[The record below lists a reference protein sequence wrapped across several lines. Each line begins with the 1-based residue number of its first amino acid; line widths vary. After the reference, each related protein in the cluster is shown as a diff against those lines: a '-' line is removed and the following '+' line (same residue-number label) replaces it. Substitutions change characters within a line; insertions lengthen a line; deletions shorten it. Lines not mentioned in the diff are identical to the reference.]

1 MRKGIVLKLFA
12 LTTALCML
20 ILATIFIG
28 QTIFFKQYY
37 ANRKVEDIKVNLN
50 SFEKNYLNYAGSAD
64 GIQKLEQ
71 DFLRENNTWITTLD
85 QNGNL
90 KHADDFYV
98 EITLERLA
106 EKQFG
111 QKTITIPLYN
121 LMNIDEI
128 ESRILPS
135 LVGKKVYFSGLLRND
150 SFITSYLQSAEGSLS
165 WANKPLSKKLAEREL
180 KASEEKPKV
189 AQDLIGEEKPKVAQD
204 LIGEER
210 EKVAGNLSDLE
221 KKRVAQNS
229 DFNINGTITKVQPSD
244 GTVPVNPIYK
254 NNLFLDNIKEF
265 QADLLLKESNQIKYA
280 TQIMDYEKNDIK
292 YKLLIKPKKEKDG
305 SVTYIYAMASL
316 QPVDEAVQMVQDYYI
331 YIVAFVV
338 ILIFLASFYYSK
350 QIAKPLLK
358 INDTTKKIAH
368 LDFTEK
374 IPITSKDEIG
384 DLSQNINT
392 LSNKL
397 HSHIGQL
404 EQDIEKER
412 KLENTRKEFIAG
424 VSHELKTPLSIM
436 KSCISI
442 LKDGVAEHKKDYYF
456 QAMEKEVDKMDILIL
471 DMLEL
476 AKFESGTYNMKM
488 DSFYI
493 DGVIEEICEQLSS
506 EIEKKEL
513 SVHKHICPAEVVGNQ
528 NRIEQV
534 IVNFI
539 TNAIR
544 YTPEKED
551 IIISVIDE
559 KNRIEVCI
567 ENKGSHIEEEQL
579 DKIWDRFY
587 RVDASRKR
595 SQGGTGLG
603 LAISKNILELH
614 NAEYGVKNTEDGVL
628 FYFYLPKKA

>member
-1 MRKGIVLKLFA
+1 MRKGIVLKLFT

-37 ANRKVEDIKVNLN
+37 ANRKVEDIKLNLN
-50 SFEKNYLNYAGSAD
+50 SFEKNYLNYAGSVE

-90 KHADDFYV
+90 KHADDFYFEV
-98 EITLERLA
+98 TINRWQQ
-106 EKQFG
+106 KRFG
-111 QKTITIPLYN
+111 QQIFKIPLYN
-121 LMNIDEI
+121 LVNIEEI
-128 ESRILPS
+128 DNKPS
-135 LVGKKVYFSGLLRND
+135 NQFLGQEIYFSGVKKEDRFIPF
-150 SFITSYLQSAEGSLS
+150 SFSLS
-165 WANKPLSKKLAEREL
+165 KENLNGSNKPLEKAFKEKMKAVGEQVGKEKRPAVQEPAAQEL
-180 KASEEKPKV
+180 DAV
-189 AQDLIGEEKPKVAQD
+189 IG
-204 LIGEER
+204 GR
-210 EKVAGNLSDLE
+210 
-221 KKRVAQNS
+221 
-229 DFNINGTITKVQPSD
+229 ITKVQFPD
-244 GTVPVNPIYK
+244 VKGPVNPIYK
-254 NNLFLDNIKEF
+254 NTLFLDSIKEF
-265 QADLLLKESNQIKYA
+265 QTDVVLKESNQIEYSTK
-280 TQIMDYEKNDIK
+280 TMDYEKNDIK
-292 YKLLIKPKKEKDG
+292 YKLLIKPTKEKDG

-331 YIVAFVV
+331 YIIAFVV
-338 ILIFLASFYYSK
+338 VLIFLASFYYSK

-368 LDFTEK
+368 LDFTEQ

-384 DLSQNINT
+384 DLSKNINV

-412 KLENTRKEFIAG
+412 KLENTRKEFISG

-442 LKDGVAEHKKDYYF
+442 LKDGVAEHKKEYYF
-456 QAMEKEVDKMDILIL
+456 GAMEREVDKMDTLIL

-476 AKFESGTYNMKM
+476 AKFESGTYKMKK
-488 DSFYI
+488 DPFYI
-493 DGVIEEICEQLSS
+493 DTVMDDICEHLSV

-513 SVHKHICPAEVVGNQ
+513 HVHKNIGPFEVVANQ
-528 NRIEQV
+528 GRIEQV

-544 YTPEKED
+544 YTPNKED
-551 IIISVIDE
+551 IIISTIDE
-559 KNRIEVCI
+559 KDRIKVCI
-567 ENKGSHIEEEQL
+567 ENKGTHIEEEQL

-587 RVDASRKR
+587 RVDAARKR

-614 NAEYGVKNTEDGVL
+614 DAEYGVKNIEDGVL
-628 FYFYLPKKA
+628 FYFYLPRKA

>member
-1 MRKGIVLKLFA
+1 
-12 LTTALCML
+12 ML

-50 SFEKNYLNYAGSAD
+50 SFEKNYLNYAGNAEE
-64 GIQKLEQ
+64 IQKLEQ

-85 QNGNL
+85 KNGNL
-90 KHADDFYV
+90 KHADDFYFEV
-98 EITLERLA
+98 TIDRRQQ
-106 EKQFG
+106 KSFG
-111 QKTITIPLYN
+111 QQIFKIPLGN
-121 LMNIDEI
+121 LVNIEEI
-128 ESRILPS
+128 ENKSSDQFLGQGI
-135 LVGKKVYFSGLLRND
+135 YFSGVKKGD
-150 SFITSYLQSAEGSLS
+150 SFIPFSFSLS
-165 WANKPLSKKLAEREL
+165 KQNLSGSNKPLEKAFKEKMSKLD
-180 KASEEKPKV
+180 EEKKK
-189 AQDLIGEEKPKVAQD
+189 AAEEQVSK
-204 LIGEER
+204 
-210 EKVAGNLSDLE
+210 E
-221 KKRVAQNS
+221 KKPAVQEQAAQEP
-229 DFNINGTITKVQPSD
+229 DAYIGGFVTKVQFPD
-244 GTVPVNPIYK
+244 VKGLVNPIYK
-254 NNLFLDNIKEF
+254 NTLFLDSIKEF
-265 QADLLLKESNQIKYA
+265 QTDVLLKESNQIEYSTK
-280 TQIMDYEKNDIK
+280 TMDYEKNDIK
-292 YKLLIKPKKEKDG
+292 YKLLMKPIKEKDG

-331 YIVAFVV
+331 YIIAFVV
-338 ILIFLASFYYSK
+338 VLIFLASFYYSK

-358 INDTTKKIAH
+358 INDTTKKIAQ

-384 DLSQNINT
+384 DLSKNINV

-404 EQDIEKER
+404 EEDIEKER
-412 KLENTRKEFIAG
+412 KLEKTRKEFISG

-442 LKDGVAEHKKDYYF
+442 LKDGVAEHKKEYYF
-456 QAMEKEVDKMDILIL
+456 QAMEREVDKMDTLIL

-476 AKFESGTYNMKM
+476 AKFESGTYKMKK

-493 DGVIEEICEQLSS
+493 DTVIEDICEHLSV

-513 SVHKHICPAEVVGNQ
+513 RVHKNICSFEVIANQ
-528 NRIEQV
+528 GRIEQV

-544 YTPEKED
+544 YTPNKED
-551 IIISVIDE
+551 IIISTIDE
-559 KNRIEVCI
+559 KDRIKVCI
-567 ENKGSHIEEEQL
+567 ENKGTHIEEEQL

-587 RVDASRKR
+587 RVDTARQR

-614 NAEYGVKNTEDGVL
+614 DTEYGAGNTEDGVL

>member
-1 MRKGIVLKLFA
+1 MKKGIVLKLFT

-50 SFEKNYLNYAGSAD
+50 SFEKNYLNYAGNAEE
-64 GIQKLEQ
+64 IQKLEQ

-85 QNGNL
+85 KNGNL
-90 KHADDFYV
+90 KHADDFYFEV
-98 EITLERLA
+98 TIDRRQQ
-106 EKQFG
+106 KSFG
-111 QKTITIPLYN
+111 QQIFKIPLGN
-121 LMNIDEI
+121 LVNIEEI
-128 ESRILPS
+128 DNKLSEQFLGQEI
-135 LVGKKVYFSGLLRND
+135 YFSGVRKED
-150 SFITSYLQSAEGSLS
+150 SFIPFSFSLS
-165 WANKPLSKKLAEREL
+165 KQNLSGSNKPLEKAFNEKMSKLNE
-180 KASEEKPKV
+180 
-189 AQDLIGEEKPKVAQD
+189 
-204 LIGEER
+204 
-210 EKVAGNLSDLE
+210 E
-221 KKRVAQNS
+221 KKRAVEEQLVKEKKPAVQEQAAQELGVY
-229 DFNINGTITKVQPSD
+229 IGGRVTKVQLPD
-244 GTVPVNPIYK
+244 VKGPVNPIYK
-254 NNLFLDNIKEF
+254 NGIFLDSIKEF
-265 QADLLLKESNQIKYA
+265 QTNLLLKESKPIQYT
-280 TQIMDYEKNDIK
+280 TQTMDYEKNDIK
-292 YKLLIKPKKEKDG
+292 YKLLIKPIEKDG

-331 YIVAFVV
+331 YIIAFVV
-338 ILIFLASFYYSK
+338 VLIFLASFYYSK

-358 INDTTKKIAH
+358 INDTTKKIAQ

-384 DLSQNINT
+384 DLSKNINV

-404 EQDIEKER
+404 EEDIEKER
-412 KLENTRKEFIAG
+412 KLENTRKEFISG

-442 LKDGVAEHKKDYYF
+442 LKDGVAEHKKEYYF
-456 QAMEKEVDKMDILIL
+456 QAMEREVDKMDTLIL

-476 AKFESGTYNMKM
+476 AKFESGTYKMKKS
-488 DSFYI
+488 SFYI
-493 DGVIEEICEQLSS
+493 DTVIEDICEHLSV

-513 SVHKHICPAEVVGNQ
+513 HVHKNICSFEVIANQ
-528 NRIEQV
+528 GRIEQV

-544 YTPEKED
+544 YTPNKED
-551 IIISVIDE
+551 IIISTIDE
-559 KNRIEVCI
+559 KDRIKVCI
-567 ENKGSHIEEEQL
+567 ENKGTHIEEEQL

-587 RVDASRKR
+587 RVDTARQR

-614 NAEYGVKNTEDGVL
+614 DAEYGVKNTEDGVL

>member
-1 MRKGIVLKLFA
+1 MKKGIVLKLFT

-50 SFEKNYLNYAGSAD
+50 SFEKNYLNYAGNAEE
-64 GIQKLEQ
+64 IQKLEQ

-85 QNGNL
+85 KNGNL
-90 KHADDFYV
+90 KHADDFYFEV
-98 EITLERLA
+98 TIDHRQQ
-106 EKQFG
+106 KSFG
-111 QKTITIPLYN
+111 QQIFKIPLGN
-121 LMNIDEI
+121 LVNIEEI
-128 ESRILPS
+128 DNKLSEQFLGQEI
-135 LVGKKVYFSGLLRND
+135 YFSGVRKED
-150 SFITSYLQSAEGSLS
+150 SFIPFSFSLS
-165 WANKPLSKKLAEREL
+165 KQNLSGSNKPLEKAFNEKMSKLNE
-180 KASEEKPKV
+180 
-189 AQDLIGEEKPKVAQD
+189 
-204 LIGEER
+204 
-210 EKVAGNLSDLE
+210 E
-221 KKRVAQNS
+221 KKRAVEEQLVKEKKPAVQEQAAQELNVY
-229 DFNINGTITKVQPSD
+229 IGGRVTKVQLPD
-244 GTVPVNPIYK
+244 VKGPVNPIYK
-254 NNLFLDNIKEF
+254 NGIFLDSIKEF
-265 QADLLLKESNQIKYA
+265 QTNLLLKESKPIQYT
-280 TQIMDYEKNDIK
+280 TQTMDYEKNDIK
-292 YKLLIKPKKEKDG
+292 YKLLIKPIEKDG

-331 YIVAFVV
+331 YIIAFVV
-338 ILIFLASFYYSK
+338 VLIFLASFYYSK

-358 INDTTKKIAH
+358 INDTTKKIAQ

-384 DLSQNINT
+384 DLSKNINV

-404 EQDIEKER
+404 EEDIEKER
-412 KLENTRKEFIAG
+412 KLENTRKEFISG

-442 LKDGVAEHKKDYYF
+442 LKDGVAEHKKEYYF
-456 QAMEKEVDKMDILIL
+456 QAMEREVDKMDTLIL

-476 AKFESGTYNMKM
+476 AKFESGTYKMKKS
-488 DSFYI
+488 SFYI
-493 DGVIEEICEQLSS
+493 DTVIEDICEHLSV

-513 SVHKHICPAEVVGNQ
+513 HVHKNIHSFEVIANQ
-528 NRIEQV
+528 GRIEQV

-544 YTPEKED
+544 YTPNKED
-551 IIISVIDE
+551 IIISTIDE
-559 KNRIEVCI
+559 KDRIKVCI
-567 ENKGSHIEEEQL
+567 ENKGTHIEEEQL

-587 RVDASRKR
+587 RVDTARQR

-603 LAISKNILELH
+603 LAISKKILELH
-614 NAEYGVKNTEDGVL
+614 DAEYGVKNTEDGVL

>member
-1 MRKGIVLKLFA
+1 MRKGIVLKLFT

-50 SFEKNYLNYAGSAD
+50 SFEKNYLNYAGNVE

-85 QNGNL
+85 KNGNL
-90 KHADDFYV
+90 KHADDFYFEV
-98 EITLERLA
+98 TIDRRQQ
-106 EKQFG
+106 KSFG
-111 QKTITIPLYN
+111 QQIFKIPLGN
-121 LMNIDEI
+121 LVNIEEI
-128 ESRILPS
+128 DNKLSEQFLGQEI
-135 LVGKKVYFSGLLRND
+135 YFSGVRKED
-150 SFITSYLQSAEGSLS
+150 SFIPFSFSLS
-165 WANKPLSKKLAEREL
+165 KQNLSGSNKPLEKAFQEKIKLDE
-180 KASEEKPKV
+180 
-189 AQDLIGEEKPKVAQD
+189 
-204 LIGEER
+204 
-210 EKVAGNLSDLE
+210 E
-221 KKRVAQNS
+221 KKRAAGEQLVKEKKPAVQEEAAQELGVY
-229 DFNINGTITKVQPSD
+229 IGGRVTKVQLPD
-244 GTVPVNPIYK
+244 INGPVNPIYK
-254 NNLFLDNIKEF
+254 NSIFLDNIKGF
-265 QADLLLKESNQIKYA
+265 QTDLLLKESNKIRYT
-280 TQIMDYEKNDIK
+280 TQTMDYEKNDIK
-292 YKLLIKPKKEKDG
+292 YKLLMKPIKEKDG

-331 YIVAFVV
+331 YIIAFVV
-338 ILIFLASFYYSK
+338 VLIFLASFYYSK

-358 INDTTKKIAH
+358 INDTTKKIAQ

-384 DLSQNINT
+384 DLSKNINV

-404 EQDIEKER
+404 EEDIEKER
-412 KLENTRKEFIAG
+412 KLENTRKEFISG

-442 LKDGVAEHKKDYYF
+442 LKDGVAEHKKEYYF
-456 QAMEKEVDKMDILIL
+456 QAMEREVDKMDTLIL

-476 AKFESGTYNMKM
+476 AKFESGTYKMKKS
-488 DSFYI
+488 SFYI
-493 DGVIEEICEQLSS
+493 DTVIEDICEHLSV

-513 SVHKHICPAEVVGNQ
+513 HVHKNIHSFEVIANQ
-528 NRIEQV
+528 GRIEQV

-544 YTPEKED
+544 YTPNKED
-551 IIISVIDE
+551 IIISAIDE
-559 KNRIEVCI
+559 KDCIKVCI
-567 ENKGSHIEEEQL
+567 ENKGTHIEEEQL

-587 RVDASRKR
+587 RVDTARQR

-614 NAEYGVKNTEDGVL
+614 DAEYGVKNTEDGVL

>member
-1 MRKGIVLKLFA
+1 MRKGIVLKLFT

-50 SFEKNYLNYAGSAD
+50 SFEKNYLNYAGNAE

-71 DFLRENNTWITTLD
+71 DFFRENNTWITTLD

-90 KHADDFYV
+90 KHVDDFYFEV
-98 EITLERLA
+98 TIDRR
-106 EKQFG
+106 KQKEFG
-111 QKTITIPLYN
+111 QQIFKIPLYN
-121 LMNIDEI
+121 LVNIEEI
-128 ESRILPS
+128 DNKSSDQFLGQIMS
-135 LVGKKVYFSGLLRND
+135 VSGMKQED
-150 SFITSYLQSAEGSLS
+150 SFIPFSFTLSKQNLNGS
-165 WANKPLSKKLAEREL
+165 NKPLEKAFQEKIKLD
-180 KASEEKPKV
+180 EEKRR
-189 AQDLIGEEKPKVAQD
+189 AAGEQLVK
-204 LIGEER
+204 
-210 EKVAGNLSDLE
+210 E
-221 KKRVAQNS
+221 KKPAVQEEAAQELGFYIEGRV
-229 DFNINGTITKVQPSD
+229 TKVQLPD
-244 GTVPVNPIYK
+244 VKGPVNPIYK
-254 NNLFLDNIKEF
+254 NSIFLDNIKEF
-265 QADLLLKESNQIKYA
+265 QTDLLLKESKHIQYA
-280 TQIMDYEKNDIK
+280 TQTMDYEKNDIK
-292 YKLLIKPKKEKDG
+292 YKLLIKPIKEKDG

-331 YIVAFVV
+331 YIIAFVV
-338 ILIFLASFYYSK
+338 VLIFLASFYYSK

-358 INDTTKKIAH
+358 INDTTKKITH

-384 DLSQNINT
+384 DLSKNINT

-412 KLENTRKEFIAG
+412 KLEKTRKEFISG

-442 LKDGVAEHKKDYYF
+442 LKDGVAEHKKEYYF
-456 QAMEKEVDKMDILIL
+456 QAMEREVDKMDTLIL

-476 AKFESGTYNMKM
+476 AKFESGTYKMKM

-493 DGVIEEICEQLSS
+493 DTVIEDICEHLSV

-513 SVHKHICPAEVVGNQ
+513 RVHKNIGPFEVVANQ
-528 NRIEQV
+528 GRIEQV

-544 YTPEKED
+544 YTPNKED
-551 IIISVIDE
+551 IIISTIDE
-559 KNRIEVCI
+559 KNRIKVCI
-567 ENKGSHIEEEQL
+567 ENKGTHIEEEQL

-587 RVDASRKR
+587 RVDAARHR

-614 NAEYGVKNTEDGVL
+614 EAEYGVKNTEDGVL

>member
-1 MRKGIVLKLFA
+1 MKKGIVLKLFT

-50 SFEKNYLNYAGSAD
+50 SFEKNYLNRAGNAEE
-64 GIQKLEQ
+64 IQKLEQ

-85 QNGNL
+85 KNGNL
-90 KHADDFYV
+90 KHADDFYFEV
-98 EITLERLA
+98 TIDRRQQ
-106 EKQFG
+106 KSFG
-111 QKTITIPLYN
+111 QQIFKIPLGN
-121 LMNIDEI
+121 LVNIEEI
-128 ESRILPS
+128 DNKLSEQFLGQEI
-135 LVGKKVYFSGLLRND
+135 YFSGVRKED
-150 SFITSYLQSAEGSLS
+150 SFIPFSFSLS
-165 WANKPLSKKLAEREL
+165 KQNLSGSNKPLEKAFNEKMSKLNE
-180 KASEEKPKV
+180 
-189 AQDLIGEEKPKVAQD
+189 
-204 LIGEER
+204 
-210 EKVAGNLSDLE
+210 E
-221 KKRVAQNS
+221 KKRAVEEQLVKEKKPAAQELGVY
-229 DFNINGTITKVQPSD
+229 IGGRVTKVQLPD
-244 GTVPVNPIYK
+244 VKGPVNPIYK
-254 NNLFLDNIKEF
+254 NGIFLDSIKEF
-265 QADLLLKESNQIKYA
+265 QTNLLLKESKPIQYT
-280 TQIMDYEKNDIK
+280 TQTMDYEKNDIK
-292 YKLLIKPKKEKDG
+292 YKLLIKPIEKDG

-331 YIVAFVV
+331 YIIAFVV
-338 ILIFLASFYYSK
+338 VLIFLASFYYSK

-358 INDTTKKIAH
+358 INDTTKKIAQ

-384 DLSQNINT
+384 DLSKNINV

-404 EQDIEKER
+404 EEDIEKER
-412 KLENTRKEFIAG
+412 KLENTRKEFISG

-442 LKDGVAEHKKDYYF
+442 LKDGVAEHKKEYYF
-456 QAMEKEVDKMDILIL
+456 QAMEREVDKMDTLIL

-476 AKFESGTYNMKM
+476 AKFESGTYKMKKS
-488 DSFYI
+488 SFYI
-493 DGVIEEICEQLSS
+493 DTVIEDICEHLSV

-513 SVHKHICPAEVVGNQ
+513 HVHKNIHSFELIANQ
-528 NRIEQV
+528 GRIEQV

-544 YTPEKED
+544 YTPNKED
-551 IIISVIDE
+551 IIISTIDE
-559 KNRIEVCI
+559 KDRIKVCI
-567 ENKGSHIEEEQL
+567 ENKGTHIEEEQL

-587 RVDASRKR
+587 RVDTARQR

-614 NAEYGVKNTEDGVL
+614 DAEYGVKNTEDGVL

>member
-1 MRKGIVLKLFA
+1 MRKGIVLKLFT

-50 SFEKNYLNYAGSAD
+50 SFEKNYLNYAGNAE

-71 DFLRENNTWITTLD
+71 DFFRENNTWITTLD

-90 KHADDFYV
+90 KHVDDFYFEV
-98 EITLERLA
+98 TIDRR
-106 EKQFG
+106 KQKEFG
-111 QKTITIPLYN
+111 QQIFKIPLYN
-121 LMNIDEI
+121 LVNIEEI
-128 ESRILPS
+128 DNKSSDQFLGQTMS
-135 LVGKKVYFSGLLRND
+135 VSGMKQED
-150 SFITSYLQSAEGSLS
+150 SFIPFSFMLSKQNLNGS
-165 WANKPLSKKLAEREL
+165 NKPLE
-180 KASEEKPKV
+180 KAFQEKIKFDEEKRR
-189 AQDLIGEEKPKVAQD
+189 AAGEQLVK
-204 LIGEER
+204 
-210 EKVAGNLSDLE
+210 E
-221 KKRVAQNS
+221 KKPAVQEEAAQELGFYIVGRV
-229 DFNINGTITKVQPSD
+229 TKVQFPD
-244 GTVPVNPIYK
+244 VKGPVNPIYK
-254 NNLFLDNIKEF
+254 NSIFLDNIKEF
-265 QADLLLKESNQIKYA
+265 QTDLLLKESKHIQYA
-280 TQIMDYEKNDIK
+280 TQTMDYEKNDIK
-292 YKLLIKPKKEKDG
+292 YKLLIKPIKEKDG
-305 SVTYIYAMASL
+305 SVAYIYAMASL

-331 YIVAFVV
+331 YIIAFVV
-338 ILIFLASFYYSK
+338 VLVFLASFYYSK

-384 DLSQNINT
+384 DLSKNINT

-412 KLENTRKEFIAG
+412 KLEKTRKEFISG

-442 LKDGVAEHKKDYYF
+442 LKDGVAEHKKEYYF
-456 QAMEKEVDKMDILIL
+456 QAMEREVDKMDTLIL

-476 AKFESGTYNMKM
+476 AKFESGTYKMKM

-493 DGVIEEICEQLSS
+493 DTVIEDICEHLSV

-513 SVHKHICPAEVVGNQ
+513 RVHKNIGPFEVVANQ
-528 NRIEQV
+528 GRIEQV

-544 YTPEKED
+544 YTPNKED
-551 IIISVIDE
+551 IIISTIDE
-559 KNRIEVCI
+559 KNRIKVCI
-567 ENKGSHIEEEQL
+567 ENKGTHIEEEQL

-587 RVDASRKR
+587 RVDAARHR

-614 NAEYGVKNTEDGVL
+614 DAEYGVKNTEDGVL
-628 FYFYLPKKA
+628 FYFYLLKKA

>member
-1 MRKGIVLKLFA
+1 MRKGIVLKLFI

-37 ANRKVEDIKVNLN
+37 ANRKVEDIKLNLN
-50 SFEKNYLNYAGSAD
+50 SFETNYLNYAGSAE

-98 EITLERLA
+98 EVILDRRA
-106 EKQFG
+106 EKEFG
-111 QKTITIPLYN
+111 KKVIKMPLYY
-121 LMNIDEI
+121 LMSIDEI
-128 ESRILPS
+128 EGGTLPKLEGRS
-135 LVGKKVYFSGLLRND
+135 VYFYGLKRDD
-150 SFITSYLQSAEGSLS
+150 SFITCYVHIEDVNLS
-165 WANKPLSKKLAEREL
+165 WLNKSLGKKIAAKEIQI
-180 KASEEKPKV
+180 SDEKPKV
-189 AQDLIGEEKPKVAQD
+189 AQDASIV
-204 LIGEER
+204 ER
-210 EKVAGNLSDLE
+210 KKVAGIMSAE
-221 KKRVAQNS
+221 EQKRAAQNS
-229 DFNINGTITKVQPSD
+229 DFNLSGKITKVQFPD
-244 GTVPVNPIYK
+244 VKGPVNPIYK

-265 QADLLLKESNQIKYA
+265 QADLLVKEGKQIQDA
-280 TQIMDYEKNDIK
+280 TRIIDYEKNDIK
-292 YKLLIKPKKEKDG
+292 YKLLVKPIKEKDG

-331 YIVAFVV
+331 YIIAFVV
-338 ILIFLASFYYSK
+338 VLIFLASFYYSK

-368 LDFTEK
+368 LDFTEQ

-384 DLSQNINT
+384 DLSKNINV

-412 KLENTRKEFIAG
+412 KLENTRKEFISG

-442 LKDGVAEHKKDYYF
+442 LKDGVAEHKKEYYF
-456 QAMEKEVDKMDILIL
+456 GAMEREVDKMDTLIL

-476 AKFESGTYNMKM
+476 AKFESGTYKMKK
-488 DSFYI
+488 DPFYI
-493 DGVIEEICEQLSS
+493 DTVMDDICEHLSV

-513 SVHKHICPAEVVGNQ
+513 RVHKNIGPFEVVANQ
-528 NRIEQV
+528 GRIEQV

-544 YTPEKED
+544 YTPNKED
-551 IIISVIDE
+551 IIISTIDE
-559 KNRIEVCI
+559 KDRIKVCI
-567 ENKGSHIEEEQL
+567 ENKGTHIEEEQL

-587 RVDASRKR
+587 RVDTARQR

-614 NAEYGVKNTEDGVL
+614 DAEYGVENTENGVL

>member
-1 MRKGIVLKLFA
+1 MRKGIVLKLFI

-37 ANRKVEDIKVNLN
+37 ANRKVEDIKLNLN
-50 SFEKNYLNYAGSAD
+50 SFEKNYLNYAGSVE

-90 KHADDFYV
+90 KHADDFYFEV
-98 EITLERLA
+98 TINRWQQ
-106 EKQFG
+106 KRFG
-111 QKTITIPLYN
+111 QQIFKIPLYN
-121 LMNIDEI
+121 LVNIEEI
-128 ESRILPS
+128 DNKPS
-135 LVGKKVYFSGLLRND
+135 NQFLGQEIYFSGVKKEDRFIPF
-150 SFITSYLQSAEGSLS
+150 SFSLS
-165 WANKPLSKKLAEREL
+165 KENLNGLNKPLEKAFKEKMKAVGEQVGKEKRPAVQEPAAQEL
-180 KASEEKPKV
+180 DAI
-189 AQDLIGEEKPKVAQD
+189 IG
-204 LIGEER
+204 GR
-210 EKVAGNLSDLE
+210 
-221 KKRVAQNS
+221 
-229 DFNINGTITKVQPSD
+229 ITKVQFPD
-244 GTVPVNPIYK
+244 VKGPINPIYK
-254 NNLFLDNIKEF
+254 NTLFLDSIKEF
-265 QADLLLKESNQIKYA
+265 QTDVVLKESNQIEYSTK
-280 TQIMDYEKNDIK
+280 TMDYEKNDIK
-292 YKLLIKPKKEKDG
+292 YKLLMKPIKEKDG

-331 YIVAFVV
+331 YIIAFVV
-338 ILIFLASFYYSK
+338 VLIFLASFYYSK

-368 LDFTEK
+368 LDFTEQ

-384 DLSQNINT
+384 DLSKNINV

-412 KLENTRKEFIAG
+412 KLENTRKEFISG

-442 LKDGVAEHKKDYYF
+442 LKDGVAEHKKEYYF
-456 QAMEKEVDKMDILIL
+456 GAMEREVDKMDTLIL

-476 AKFESGTYNMKM
+476 AKFESGTYKMKK
-488 DSFYI
+488 DPFYI
-493 DGVIEEICEQLSS
+493 DTVMDDICEHLSV

-513 SVHKHICPAEVVGNQ
+513 RVHKNIGPFEVVANQ
-528 NRIEQV
+528 GRIEQV

-544 YTPEKED
+544 YTQNKED
-551 IIISVIDE
+551 IIISTIDE
-559 KNRIEVCI
+559 KDRIKVCI
-567 ENKGSHIEEEQL
+567 ENKGTHIEEEQL

-587 RVDASRKR
+587 RVDAARQR

-614 NAEYGVKNTEDGVL
+614 DAEYGAENTEDGVL
-628 FYFYLPKKA
+628 FYFY

>member
-1 MRKGIVLKLFA
+1 MRKGIVLKLFT

-50 SFEKNYLNYAGSAD
+50 SFEKNYLNYTGNVE

-85 QNGNL
+85 KNGNL
-90 KHADDFYV
+90 KHADDFYFEV
-98 EITLERLA
+98 TIDRRQQ
-106 EKQFG
+106 KSFG
-111 QKTITIPLYN
+111 QQIFKIPLGN
-121 LMNIDEI
+121 LVNIEEI
-128 ESRILPS
+128 DNKLSEQFLGQEI
-135 LVGKKVYFSGLLRND
+135 YFSGVRKED
-150 SFITSYLQSAEGSLS
+150 SFIPFSFSLS
-165 WANKPLSKKLAEREL
+165 KQNLSGSNKPLEKAFQEKIKLDE
-180 KASEEKPKV
+180 
-189 AQDLIGEEKPKVAQD
+189 
-204 LIGEER
+204 
-210 EKVAGNLSDLE
+210 E
-221 KKRVAQNS
+221 KKRAAGEQLAKEKKPAVQEEAAQELGVY
-229 DFNINGTITKVQPSD
+229 IGGRVTKVQLPD
-244 GTVPVNPIYK
+244 INGPVNPIYK
-254 NNLFLDNIKEF
+254 NSIFLDNIKGF
-265 QADLLLKESNQIKYA
+265 QTDLLLKESNKIRYT
-280 TQIMDYEKNDIK
+280 TQTMDYEKNDIK
-292 YKLLIKPKKEKDG
+292 YKLLIKPIKEKDG
-305 SVTYIYAMASL
+305 SVAYIYAMASL

-331 YIVAFVV
+331 YIIAFVV
-338 ILIFLASFYYSK
+338 VLIFLASFYYSK

-368 LDFTEK
+368 LDFTEQ

-384 DLSQNINT
+384 DLSKNINV

-412 KLENTRKEFIAG
+412 KLENTRKEFISG

-442 LKDGVAEHKKDYYF
+442 LKDGVAEHKKEYYF
-456 QAMEKEVDKMDILIL
+456 QAMEREVDKMDTLIL

-476 AKFESGTYNMKM
+476 AKFESGTYKMKKS
-488 DSFYI
+488 SFYI
-493 DGVIEEICEQLSS
+493 DTVIEDICEHLSV

-513 SVHKHICPAEVVGNQ
+513 HVHKNIHSFEVIANQ
-528 NRIEQV
+528 GRIEQV

-544 YTPEKED
+544 YTPNKEE
-551 IIISVIDE
+551 IIISTIDE
-559 KNRIEVCI
+559 KNCIKVCI
-567 ENKGSHIEEEQL
+567 ENKGTHIEEEQL

-587 RVDASRKR
+587 RVDAARQR

-614 NAEYGVKNTEDGVL
+614 DAEYGVKNTEDGVL
-628 FYFYLPKKA
+628 FYFYLLKKA

>member
-1 MRKGIVLKLFA
+1 MRKGIVLKLFT

-37 ANRKVEDIKVNLN
+37 ANRKVADIKVNLD
-50 SFEKNYLNYAGSAD
+50 SFEKNYLNYAGNAE

-85 QNGNL
+85 KNGNL
-90 KHADDFYV
+90 KHVDDFYFEV
-98 EITLERLA
+98 TIDR
-106 EKQFG
+106 KQQKSFG
-111 QKTITIPLYN
+111 QQIIMIPLYN
-121 LMNIDEI
+121 LINIEEI
-128 ESRILPS
+128 DNKASNQFLGQEI
-135 LVGKKVYFSGLLRND
+135 YFSGVKKED
-150 SFITSYLQSAEGSLS
+150 SFIPFSFTLAKGNLSGS
-165 WANKPLSKKLAEREL
+165 NKPLEKTFKEKMSKAD
-180 KASEEKPKV
+180 EEKKKAAPEPLVK
-189 AQDLIGEEKPKVAQD
+189 
-204 LIGEER
+204 
-210 EKVAGNLSDLE
+210 E
-221 KKRVAQNS
+221 KKPAVQEQAAQESDVYIGGRV
-229 DFNINGTITKVQPSD
+229 TKVQFPD
-244 GTVPVNPIYK
+244 VKGPVNPIYK

-265 QADLLLKESNQIKYA
+265 QADLLLKESDQIQYA

-292 YKLLIKPKKEKDG
+292 YKLLIKPIKEKDG
-305 SVTYIYAMASL
+305 SVAYIYAMASL

-331 YIVAFVV
+331 YIIAFVV
-338 ILIFLASFYYSK
+338 VLIFLASFYYSK

-412 KLENTRKEFIAG
+412 KLENTRKEFISG

-559 KNRIEVCI
+559 KNRIEVYI
-567 ENKGSHIEEEQL
+567 ENKGTHIEEEQL

-587 RVDASRKR
+587 RVDAARQR

>member
-1 MRKGIVLKLFA
+1 MRKGIVLKLFT

-50 SFEKNYLNYAGSAD
+50 SFEKNYLLDAGSTE

-90 KHADDFYV
+90 KHADDFYFEV
-98 EITLERLA
+98 TIDRRQQ
-106 EKQFG
+106 KSFG
-111 QKTITIPLYN
+111 QQIFKIPLGN
-121 LMNIDEI
+121 LVNIEEI
-128 ESRILPS
+128 DNKLSEKFLGQEI
-135 LVGKKVYFSGLLRND
+135 YFSGVRKEE
-150 SFITSYLQSAEGSLS
+150 SFIPFSFSLAKQNLSGS
-165 WANKPLSKKLAEREL
+165 NKPLEKAFNEKMIKLD
-180 KASEEKPKV
+180 
-189 AQDLIGEEKPKVAQD
+189 Q
-204 LIGEER
+204 
-210 EKVAGNLSDLE
+210 E
-221 KKRVAQNS
+221 KKKAAEEQVVKEKKPAVQEQAAQELDAVIVGRV
-229 DFNINGTITKVQPSD
+229 TKVQFPD
-244 GTVPVNPIYK
+244 VKGPVNPIYK
-254 NNLFLDNIKEF
+254 NSLFLDSIKEF
-265 QADLLLKESNQIKYA
+265 QTDLLLKENNHIQYS

-493 DGVIEEICEQLSS
+493 DGVIEEICEQLSA

-513 SVHKHICPAEVVGNQ
+513 SVHKHICPAEVIGNQ

-551 IIISVIDE
+551 IIISTIDG
-559 KNRIEVCI
+559 KDHIKVCI
-567 ENKGSHIEEEQL
+567 ENKGAHIEEEQL

-587 RVDASRKR
+587 RVDAARKR

-614 NAEYGVKNTEDGVL
+614 DAEYGVKNTEDGVL

>member
-1 MRKGIVLKLFA
+1 MKKGIVLKLFT

-50 SFEKNYLNYAGSAD
+50 SFEKNYLNYVGNAEE
-64 GIQKLEQ
+64 IQKLEQ

-85 QNGNL
+85 KNGNL
-90 KHADDFYV
+90 KHADDFYFEV
-98 EITLERLA
+98 TIDRRQQ
-106 EKQFG
+106 KSFG
-111 QKTITIPLYN
+111 QQIFKIPLGN
-121 LMNIDEI
+121 LVNIEEI
-128 ESRILPS
+128 DNKLSEQFLGQEI
-135 LVGKKVYFSGLLRND
+135 YFSGVRKED
-150 SFITSYLQSAEGSLS
+150 SFIPFSFSLS
-165 WANKPLSKKLAEREL
+165 KQNLSGSNKPLEKAFNEKMSKLNE
-180 KASEEKPKV
+180 
-189 AQDLIGEEKPKVAQD
+189 
-204 LIGEER
+204 
-210 EKVAGNLSDLE
+210 E
-221 KKRVAQNS
+221 KKRAVEEQLVKEKKPAVQEQAAQELGVY
-229 DFNINGTITKVQPSD
+229 IGGRVTKVQLPD
-244 GTVPVNPIYK
+244 VKGPVNPIYK
-254 NNLFLDNIKEF
+254 NGIFLDSIKEF
-265 QADLLLKESNQIKYA
+265 QTNLLLKESKPIQYT
-280 TQIMDYEKNDIK
+280 TQTMDYEKNDIK
-292 YKLLIKPKKEKDG
+292 YKLLIKPIEKDG

-331 YIVAFVV
+331 YIIAFVV
-338 ILIFLASFYYSK
+338 VLIFLASFYYSK

-358 INDTTKKIAH
+358 INDTTKKIAQ

-384 DLSQNINT
+384 DLSKNINV

-404 EQDIEKER
+404 EEDIEKER
-412 KLENTRKEFIAG
+412 KLERTRKEFISG

-442 LKDGVAEHKKDYYF
+442 LKDGVAEHKKEYYF
-456 QAMEKEVDKMDILIL
+456 QAMEREVDKMDTLIL

-476 AKFESGTYNMKM
+476 AKFESGTYKMKK

-493 DGVIEEICEQLSS
+493 DTVIEDICEHLSV

-513 SVHKHICPAEVVGNQ
+513 HVHKNICSFEVIANQ
-528 NRIEQV
+528 GRIEQV

-544 YTPEKED
+544 YTPNKED
-551 IIISVIDE
+551 IIISTIDE
-559 KNRIEVCI
+559 KDRIKVCI
-567 ENKGSHIEEEQL
+567 ENKGTHIEEEQL

-587 RVDASRKR
+587 RVDTARQR

-614 NAEYGVKNTEDGVL
+614 DAEYGVKNTEDGVL

>member
-1 MRKGIVLKLFA
+1 MRKGIVLKLFT

-50 SFEKNYLNYAGSAD
+50 SFEKNYLNYAGSAE

-90 KHADDFYV
+90 KHADDFYFEV
-98 EITLERLA
+98 TIDRRQQ
-106 EKQFG
+106 KSFG
-111 QKTITIPLYN
+111 QQIFKIPLYN
-121 LMNIDEI
+121 FINIEEI
-128 ESRILPS
+128 DNKSSEHFLGQEI
-135 LVGKKVYFSGLLRND
+135 YFSGVKKED
-150 SFITSYLQSAEGSLS
+150 SFIPFSFSLGKQNLSGS
-165 WANKPLSKKLAEREL
+165 NKPLEKAFKEKMKLD
-180 KASEEKPKV
+180 EEKRRAAGEQLAKEKKPAVQEEV
-189 AQDLIGEEKPKVAQD
+189 AQELGVYIG
-204 LIGEER
+204 G
-210 EKVAGNLSDLE
+210 
-221 KKRVAQNS
+221 RV
-229 DFNINGTITKVQPSD
+229 TKIQLPDVK
-244 GTVPVNPIYK
+244 GPVNPIYK
-254 NNLFLDNIKEF
+254 NGIFLDSIKEF
-265 QADLLLKESNQIKYA
+265 QTDLLLKENKHIQYT
-280 TQIMDYEKNDIK
+280 TQTMDDEKNDIK
-292 YKLLIKPKKEKDG
+292 YKLLIKPVKEKDG

-331 YIVAFVV
+331 YIIAFVLV
-338 ILIFLASFYYSK
+338 LIFLASFYYSK

-384 DLSQNINT
+384 DLSNNINV

-412 KLENTRKEFIAG
+412 KLENTRKEFISG

-442 LKDGVAEHKKDYYF
+442 LKDGVAEHKKEYYF
-456 QAMEKEVDKMDILIL
+456 QAMEREVDKMDTLIL

-476 AKFESGTYNMKM
+476 AKFESGTYKMKK
-488 DSFYI
+488 DLFYI
-493 DGVIEEICEQLSS
+493 DSVIEDICEYLSVD
-506 EIEKKEL
+506 IEKKEL
-513 SVHKHICPAEVVGNQ
+513 RVHKNICSVEVMANQ
-528 NRIEQV
+528 SRIEQV

-544 YTPEKED
+544 YTPNKED
-551 IIISVIDE
+551 IMISTIDE
-559 KNRIEVCI
+559 QDRIKVFI
-567 ENKGSHIEEEQL
+567 ENKGTHIEEEQL

-587 RVDASRKR
+587 RVDAARHR

-614 NAEYGVKNTEDGVL
+614 DAEYGAENTEEGVL

>member
-1 MRKGIVLKLFA
+1 MRKGIVLKLFI

-50 SFEKNYLNYAGSAD
+50 SFKKNYLNYTGNAE

-98 EITLERLA
+98 EITLNRWM
-106 EKQFG
+106 EKEFG
-111 QKTITIPLYN
+111 KKVIKIPLYY

-128 ESRILPS
+128 EGGTLPELEGRS
-135 LVGKKVYFSGLLRND
+135 VHFYGLKREEG
-150 SFITSYLQSAEGSLS
+150 FIASYLQIDEMNLS
-165 WANKPLSKKLAEREL
+165 WLHKPLGKKLAEKEP
-180 KASEEKPKV
+180 KMSEEKPKV
-189 AQDLIGEEKPKVAQD
+189 AQDSISGERK
-204 LIGEER
+204 
-210 EKVAGNLSDLE
+210 KVAGIMSGE
-221 KKRVAQNS
+221 EQKRAAQNS
-229 DFNINGTITKVQPSD
+229 DFNLSGKITKVQFPD
-244 GTVPVNPIYK
+244 VKGPVNPIYK

-265 QADLLLKESNQIKYA
+265 QADLLLKEGKQIQDA
-280 TQIMDYEKNDIK
+280 TRIMDYEKNDIK
-292 YKLLIKPKKEKDG
+292 YKLLMKPITERDG

-338 ILIFLASFYYSK
+338 VLIFLASFYYSK

-493 DGVIEEICEQLSS
+493 DGVIEEICEQLSA

-513 SVHKHICPAEVVGNQ
+513 SVHKHICPAEVIGNQ

-551 IIISVIDE
+551 IIISTIDG
-559 KNRIEVCI
+559 KDHIKVCV
-567 ENKGSHIEEEQL
+567 ENKGTHIEEEQL

-587 RVDASRKR
+587 RVDAARQR

-614 NAEYGVKNTEDGVL
+614 DAEYGVKNTEDGVL

>member
-1 MRKGIVLKLFA
+1 MKKGIVLKLFT

-50 SFEKNYLNYAGSAD
+50 SFEKNYLNYTGNAE

-71 DFLRENNTWITTLD
+71 DFFRENNTWITTLD

-90 KHADDFYV
+90 KHVDDFYFEV
-98 EITLERLA
+98 TIDRRQQ
-106 EKQFG
+106 KSFG
-111 QKTITIPLYN
+111 QQLFKIPLYN
-121 LMNIDEI
+121 LVNIEEI
-128 ESRILPS
+128 DNKS
-135 LVGKKVYFSGLLRND
+135 LEQFLGQEIYFSGVRKED
-150 SFITSYLQSAEGSLS
+150 SFIPFSFSLS
-165 WANKPLSKKLAEREL
+165 KQNLSGSNKPLEKAFQEKIKLDE
-180 KASEEKPKV
+180 
-189 AQDLIGEEKPKVAQD
+189 
-204 LIGEER
+204 
-210 EKVAGNLSDLE
+210 E
-221 KKRVAQNS
+221 KKRAAGEQLAKEKKPAVQEEAAQELGVY
-229 DFNINGTITKVQPSD
+229 IGGRVTKVQLPD
-244 GTVPVNPIYK
+244 VNGPVNPIYK
-254 NNLFLDNIKEF
+254 NSIFLDNIKGF
-265 QADLLLKESNQIKYA
+265 QTDLLLKESNKIRYT
-280 TQIMDYEKNDIK
+280 TQTIDYEKNDIK
-292 YKLLIKPKKEKDG
+292 YKLLVKPIKEKDG
-305 SVTYIYAMASL
+305 SVAYIYAMASL

-331 YIVAFVV
+331 YIIAFVV
-338 ILIFLASFYYSK
+338 VLIFLASFYYSK

-384 DLSQNINT
+384 DLSKNINI

-397 HSHIGQL
+397 NSHIGQL

-412 KLENTRKEFIAG
+412 KLENTRKEFISG

-442 LKDGVAEHKKDYYF
+442 LKDGVAEHKKEYYF
-456 QAMEKEVDKMDILIL
+456 QAMEREVDKMDTLIL

-476 AKFESGTYNMKM
+476 AKFESGTYKMKKS
-488 DSFYI
+488 SFYI
-493 DGVIEEICEQLSS
+493 DTVIEDICEHLSV

-513 SVHKHICPAEVVGNQ
+513 HVHKNIRSFEVIANQ
-528 NRIEQV
+528 GRIEQV

-544 YTPEKED
+544 YTPNKED
-551 IIISVIDE
+551 IIISTIDD
-559 KNRIEVCI
+559 KDRIKVCI
-567 ENKGSHIEEEQL
+567 ENKGTHIEEEQL
-579 DKIWDRFY
+579 DRIWDRFY
-587 RVDASRKR
+587 RVDAARQR

-614 NAEYGVKNTEDGVL
+614 DAEYGVKNTGDGVL

>member
-1 MRKGIVLKLFA
+1 MRKGIVLKLFT
-12 LTTALCML
+12 LTAALCML

-50 SFEKNYLNYAGSAD
+50 SFEKNYLNYAGSAE

-90 KHADDFYV
+90 KHADDFYF
-98 EITLERLA
+98 EITLERRE
-106 EKQFG
+106 EKELG
-111 QKTITIPLYN
+111 QKTIIIPLYY

-128 ESRILPS
+128 ESGTLPS
-135 LVGKKVYFSGLLRND
+135 FVGEPVYFYGLKRDD
-150 SFITSYLQSAEGSLS
+150 SFVTHYLQLAQMNLS
-165 WANKPLSKKLAEREL
+165 WSNKPLSKNLAEKEL
-180 KASEEKPKV
+180 KLSEEKPKV
-189 AQDLIGEEKPKVAQD
+189 TQDSINGERKNVVG
-204 LIGEER
+204 I
-210 EKVAGNLSDLE
+210 LSDE
-221 KKRVAQNS
+221 DKKRAAQQS
-229 DFNINGTITKVQPSD
+229 DFSIYGTITKVQFPDVKGSI
-244 GTVPVNPIYK
+244 NPIYK
-254 NNLFLDNIKEF
+254 NSLFLDNIKEF
-265 QADLLLKESNQIKYA
+265 QTDLLQKESNQIQYS

-292 YKLLIKPKKEKDG
+292 YKLLIKPIKEKDG

-331 YIVAFVV
+331 YIIAFVV
-338 ILIFLASFYYSK
+338 VLIFLASFYYSK

-476 AKFESGTYNMKM
+476 AKFESGTYNMKV

-513 SVHKHICPAEVVGNQ
+513 SVHKHICSAEVIGNQ

-544 YTPEKED
+544 YTPAKED
-551 IIISVIDE
+551 IIISTIDE
-559 KNRIEVCI
+559 TNHIKVCI
-567 ENKGSHIEEEQL
+567 ENKGAHIEEEQL

-587 RVDASRKR
+587 RVDAARKR

>member
-1 MRKGIVLKLFA
+1 MRKGIVLKLFT

-20 ILATIFIG
+20 ILVTIFIG

-50 SFEKNYLNYAGSAD
+50 SFEKSYLNYVGNAEE
-64 GIQKLEQ
+64 IKRLEQ

-90 KHADDFYV
+90 KHADDFYFEV
-98 EITLERLA
+98 TIDRRQQ
-106 EKQFG
+106 KSFG
-111 QKTITIPLYN
+111 QQIFKIPLYN
-121 LMNIDEI
+121 LINIEEI
-128 ESRILPS
+128 DNKSSNAFLGQEI
-135 LVGKKVYFSGLLRND
+135 YFSGVKKDDNYIPF
-150 SFITSYLQSAEGSLS
+150 SFTLGKQNLSGS
-165 WANKPLSKKLAEREL
+165 NKPLEKAFQEKMKLNE
-180 KASEEKPKV
+180 
-189 AQDLIGEEKPKVAQD
+189 
-204 LIGEER
+204 
-210 EKVAGNLSDLE
+210 E
-221 KKRVAQNS
+221 KKRAAEEQLAKEKKPAVQKESAQEL
-229 DFNINGTITKVQPSD
+229 DAYIGGRVTKVQLPD
-244 GTVPVNPIYK
+244 VTGPINQIYK
-254 NNLFLDNIKEF
+254 NSIFLDNIKEF
-265 QADLLLKESNQIKYA
+265 QTDLLLKESKHIQYA
-280 TQIMDYEKNDIK
+280 IQTMDYEKNDIK
-292 YKLLIKPKKEKDG
+292 YKLLIKPIKEKGG

-331 YIVAFVV
+331 YIIAFVV
-338 ILIFLASFYYSK
+338 VLIFLASFYYSK

-384 DLSQNINT
+384 DLSKNINV

-404 EQDIEKER
+404 EEDIEKER
-412 KLENTRKEFIAG
+412 KLEKTRKEFISG

-442 LKDGVAEHKKDYYF
+442 LKDGVAEHKKEYYF
-456 QAMEKEVDKMDILIL
+456 QAMEREVDKMDTLIL

-476 AKFESGTYNMKM
+476 AKFESGTYKMKK

-493 DGVIEEICEQLSS
+493 DTVIEDICEHLSV

-513 SVHKHICPAEVVGNQ
+513 HVHINICSFEVIANQ
-528 NRIEQV
+528 GRIEQV

-544 YTPEKED
+544 YTPNKED
-551 IIISVIDE
+551 IIISTIDE
-559 KNRIEVCI
+559 KDRIKVCI
-567 ENKGSHIEEEQL
+567 ENKGTHIEEEQL

-587 RVDASRKR
+587 RVDTARQR

-614 NAEYGVKNTEDGVL
+614 DAEYGVKNTENGVL

>member
-1 MRKGIVLKLFA
+1 MKKGIVLKLFT

-50 SFEKNYLNYAGSAD
+50 SFEKNYLNYAGNAEE
-64 GIQKLEQ
+64 IQKLEQ

-85 QNGNL
+85 KNGNL
-90 KHADDFYV
+90 KHTDDFYFEV
-98 EITLERLA
+98 TIDRRQQ
-106 EKQFG
+106 KSFG
-111 QKTITIPLYN
+111 QQIFKIPLGN
-121 LMNIDEI
+121 LVNIEEI
-128 ESRILPS
+128 DNKLSEQFLGQEI
-135 LVGKKVYFSGLLRND
+135 YFSGVRKED
-150 SFITSYLQSAEGSLS
+150 SFIPFSFSLS
-165 WANKPLSKKLAEREL
+165 KQNLSGSNKPLEKAFNEKMSKLNE
-180 KASEEKPKV
+180 
-189 AQDLIGEEKPKVAQD
+189 
-204 LIGEER
+204 
-210 EKVAGNLSDLE
+210 E
-221 KKRVAQNS
+221 KKRAAEEQLVKEKKPAVQEQAAQELGVY
-229 DFNINGTITKVQPSD
+229 IGGRVTKVQLPD
-244 GTVPVNPIYK
+244 VKGPVNPIYK
-254 NNLFLDNIKEF
+254 NGIFLDSIKEF
-265 QADLLLKESNQIKYA
+265 QTNLLLKESKPIQYT
-280 TQIMDYEKNDIK
+280 TQTMDYEKNDIK
-292 YKLLIKPKKEKDG
+292 YKLLIKPIEKDG

-331 YIVAFVV
+331 YIIAFVV
-338 ILIFLASFYYSK
+338 VLIFLASFYYSK

-358 INDTTKKIAH
+358 INDTTKKIAQ

-384 DLSQNINT
+384 DLSKNINV

-404 EQDIEKER
+404 EEDIEKER
-412 KLENTRKEFIAG
+412 KLENTRKEFISG

-442 LKDGVAEHKKDYYF
+442 LKDGVAEHKKEYYF
-456 QAMEKEVDKMDILIL
+456 QAMEREVDKMDTLIL

-476 AKFESGTYNMKM
+476 AKFESGTYKMKK

-493 DGVIEEICEQLSS
+493 DTVIEDICEHLSV

-513 SVHKHICPAEVVGNQ
+513 HVHKNICSFEVIANQ
-528 NRIEQV
+528 GRIEQV

-544 YTPEKED
+544 YTPNKED
-551 IIISVIDE
+551 IIISTIDE
-559 KNRIEVCI
+559 KDRIKVCI
-567 ENKGSHIEEEQL
+567 ENKGTHIEEEQL

-587 RVDASRKR
+587 RVDTARQR

-614 NAEYGVKNTEDGVL
+614 DAEYGVKNTEDGVL

>member
-1 MRKGIVLKLFA
+1 MRKGIVLKLFT

-50 SFEKNYLNYAGSAD
+50 SFEKNYLNHTGIAEE
-64 GIQKLEQ
+64 IQKLEQ

-90 KHADDFYV
+90 KHADDFYFEV
-98 EITLERLA
+98 TIDR
-106 EKQFG
+106 KQQKSFG
-111 QKTITIPLYN
+111 QQIFKIPLYY
-121 LMNIDEI
+121 LINIEELDNKASNQFLGKEI
-128 ESRILPS
+128 
-135 LVGKKVYFSGLLRND
+135 YFSGVKNED
-150 SFITSYLQSAEGSLS
+150 SFIPFSFTVAKENLSGS
-165 WANKPLSKKLAEREL
+165 NKPLEKAFNEKMIKL
-180 KASEEKPKV
+180 
-189 AQDLIGEEKPKVAQD
+189 
-204 LIGEER
+204 
-210 EKVAGNLSDLE
+210 DLE
-221 KKRVAQNS
+221 KKKAAEEQVVKEKKPAVQEQAAQELDAFIVGRV
-229 DFNINGTITKVQPSD
+229 TKVQFPD
-244 GTVPVNPIYK
+244 VKGPVNPIYK
-254 NNLFLDNIKEF
+254 SSLFLDSIKEF
-265 QADLLLKESNQIKYA
+265 QTDLLLKESEQI
-280 TQIMDYEKNDIK
+280 QDVIRIMDYEKNDIK

-338 ILIFLASFYYSK
+338 VLIFLASFYYSK

-513 SVHKHICPAEVVGNQ
+513 IVHKHICPAEVVGNQ

-544 YTPEKED
+544 YTPNKED
-551 IIISVIDE
+551 IMISTIDE
-559 KNRIEVCI
+559 KNRIKVCI
-567 ENKGSHIEEEQL
+567 ENKGAHIEEEQL

-587 RVDASRKR
+587 RVDAARKR

-614 NAEYGVKNTEDGVL
+614 NAEYGVNNTEDGVL

>member
-1 MRKGIVLKLFA
+1 MRKGIVIKLFI

-37 ANRKVEDIKVNLN
+37 ANRKVEDIKLNLN
-50 SFEKNYLNYAGSAD
+50 SFETNYLNYAGSAE

-98 EITLERLA
+98 EVILDRRA
-106 EKQFG
+106 EKEFG
-111 QKTITIPLYN
+111 KKVIKMPLYY
-121 LMNIDEI
+121 LMSIDEI
-128 ESRILPS
+128 EGGTLPKLEGRS
-135 LVGKKVYFSGLLRND
+135 VYFYGLKRDD
-150 SFITSYLQSAEGSLS
+150 SFITCYVHIEDVNLS
-165 WANKPLSKKLAEREL
+165 WLNKSLGKKIAAKEIQI
-180 KASEEKPKV
+180 SDEKPKV
-189 AQDLIGEEKPKVAQD
+189 AQDASIV
-204 LIGEER
+204 ER
-210 EKVAGNLSDLE
+210 KKVAGIMSAE
-221 KKRVAQNS
+221 EQKRAAQNS
-229 DFNINGTITKVQPSD
+229 DFNLSGKITKVQFPD
-244 GTVPVNPIYK
+244 VKGPVNPIYK

-265 QADLLLKESNQIKYA
+265 QADLLVKEGKQIQDA
-280 TQIMDYEKNDIK
+280 IRIIDYEKNDIK
-292 YKLLIKPKKEKDG
+292 YKLLVKPIKEKDG

-331 YIVAFVV
+331 YIIAFVV
-338 ILIFLASFYYSK
+338 VLIFLASFYYSK

-368 LDFTEK
+368 LDFTEQ

-384 DLSQNINT
+384 DLSKNINV

-412 KLENTRKEFIAG
+412 KLENTRKEFISG

-442 LKDGVAEHKKDYYF
+442 LKDGVAEHKKEYYF
-456 QAMEKEVDKMDILIL
+456 GAMEREVDKMDTLIL

-476 AKFESGTYNMKM
+476 AKFESGTYKMKKA
-488 DSFYI
+488 SFYI
-493 DGVIEEICEQLSS
+493 DTVMDDICEHLSV

-513 SVHKHICPAEVVGNQ
+513 RVHKNIGPFEVVANQ
-528 NRIEQV
+528 GRIEQV

-544 YTPEKED
+544 YTPNKED
-551 IIISVIDE
+551 IIISTIDE
-559 KNRIEVCI
+559 KDRIKVCI
-567 ENKGSHIEEEQL
+567 ENKGTHIEEEQL

-587 RVDASRKR
+587 RVDAARQR

-614 NAEYGVKNTEDGVL
+614 DAKYGAENTEDGVL
-628 FYFYLPKKA
+628 FYFYLQKKA

>member
-1 MRKGIVLKLFA
+1 MRKGIVLKLFT

-50 SFEKNYLNYAGSAD
+50 SFEKNYLSYAGSAEE
-64 GIQKLEQ
+64 IQKLEQ

-85 QNGNL
+85 QYGNL
-90 KHADDFYV
+90 KHADDFYFEV
-98 EITLERLA
+98 TIDR
-106 EKQFG
+106 KQQKSFG
-111 QKTITIPLYN
+111 QQIFKIPLCY
-121 LMNIDEI
+121 LINIEELDNKPSNQFLDQEI
-128 ESRILPS
+128 N
-135 LVGKKVYFSGLLRND
+135 FSGVKKED
-150 SFITSYLQSAEGSLS
+150 SFIPFSFALGKGNLSGS
-165 WANKPLSKKLAEREL
+165 NKPLEKKISEIR
-180 KASEEKPKV
+180 EEK
-189 AQDLIGEEKPKVAQD
+189 
-204 LIGEER
+204 
-210 EKVAGNLSDLE
+210 E
-221 KKRVAQNS
+221 KKKADQEPLVKEKKQVTQEQAAQERANQEQGAKIDGRV
-229 DFNINGTITKVQPSD
+229 TKVQLPD
-244 GTVPVNPIYK
+244 VKGPVNPIYK
-254 NNLFLDNIKEF
+254 NSLFLDSIKEF
-265 QADLLLKESNQIKYA
+265 QTDLLSKESNHIQYS
-280 TQIMDYEKNDIK
+280 TQIVDYEKNDIK
-292 YKLLIKPKKEKDG
+292 YKLLIKPIKEKDG
-305 SVTYIYAMASL
+305 SIAYIYAMASL

-338 ILIFLASFYYSK
+338 VLIFLASFYYSK

-358 INDTTKKIAH
+358 INNTTKKIAH

-493 DGVIEEICEQLSS
+493 DGVIEEICEQLSA

-513 SVHKHICPAEVVGNQ
+513 SVHKHICPAEVIGNQ

-551 IIISVIDE
+551 IIISTIDG
-559 KNRIEVCI
+559 KDHIKVCI
-567 ENKGSHIEEEQL
+567 ENKGAHIEEEQL

-587 RVDASRKR
+587 RVDAARKR

-614 NAEYGVKNTEDGVL
+614 DAEYGVKNTEDGVL

>member
-1 MRKGIVLKLFA
+1 MRKGIVLKLFT

-50 SFEKNYLNYAGSAD
+50 SFEKNYLNYTGSAE

-85 QNGNL
+85 RNGNL
-90 KHADDFYV
+90 KHADDFYFEV
-98 EITLERLA
+98 TIDRRNQKSFG
-106 EKQFG
+106 KQTF
-111 QKTITIPLYN
+111 IMPLYY
-121 LMNIDEI
+121 LINIEEI
-128 ESRILPS
+128 ESKTPS
-135 LVGKKVYFSGLLRND
+135 EVLNQEIDFSGVKKEE
-150 SFITSYLQSAEGSLS
+150 SFISFFFELGKRDLNGS
-165 WANKPLSKKLAEREL
+165 NKPLEKAFKEKMSKLD
-180 KASEEKPKV
+180 EEKKKAV
-189 AQDLIGEEKPKVAQD
+189 QEQLVK
-204 LIGEER
+204 
-210 EKVAGNLSDLE
+210 E
-221 KKRVAQNS
+221 KKPAVQEEATQESGVYIAGRV
-229 DFNINGTITKVQPSD
+229 TKVQLPD
-244 GTVPVNPIYK
+244 VKGLVNPIYK
-254 NNLFLDNIKEF
+254 NSLFLDSIKEF
-265 QADLLLKESNQIKYA
+265 QTDLLLKESNKIEYSTK
-280 TQIMDYEKNDIK
+280 TMDYEKNDIK
-292 YKLLIKPKKEKDG
+292 YKLLMKPIKEKDG

-331 YIVAFVV
+331 YIIAFVV
-338 ILIFLASFYYSK
+338 VLIFLASFYYSK

-384 DLSQNINT
+384 DLSKNINV

-412 KLENTRKEFIAG
+412 KLEKTRKEFISG

-442 LKDGVAEHKKDYYF
+442 LKDGVAEHKKEYYF
-456 QAMEKEVDKMDILIL
+456 QAMEREVDKMDTLIL

-476 AKFESGTYNMKM
+476 AKFESGTYKMKK

-493 DGVIEEICEQLSS
+493 DMVIEDICEQLSV

-513 SVHKHICPAEVVGNQ
+513 RVHKNVCPIEVIANQ

-544 YTPEKED
+544 YTPDKED
-551 IIISVIDE
+551 IIISTIDE
-559 KNRIEVCI
+559 KNHIKVCI
-567 ENKGSHIEEEQL
+567 ENKGTHIEEEQL

-587 RVDASRKR
+587 RVDAARQR
-595 SQGGTGLG
+595 SHGGTGLG

-614 NAEYGVKNTEDGVL
+614 DAEYGVKNTEDGVL

>member
-1 MRKGIVLKLFA
+1 MRKGIVLKLFI

-37 ANRKVEDIKVNLN
+37 ANRKVEDIKLNLN
-50 SFEKNYLNYAGSAD
+50 SFEKNYLNYAGSVE

-90 KHADDFYV
+90 KHADDFYFEV
-98 EITLERLA
+98 TINRWQQ
-106 EKQFG
+106 KRFG
-111 QKTITIPLYN
+111 QQIFKIPLYN
-121 LMNIDEI
+121 LVNIEEI
-128 ESRILPS
+128 DNKPS
-135 LVGKKVYFSGLLRND
+135 NQFLGQEIYFSGVKKEDRFIPF
-150 SFITSYLQSAEGSLS
+150 SFSLS
-165 WANKPLSKKLAEREL
+165 KENLNGLNKPLEKAFKEKMKAVGAQVGKEKRPAVQEPAAQEL
-180 KASEEKPKV
+180 DAI
-189 AQDLIGEEKPKVAQD
+189 IG
-204 LIGEER
+204 GR
-210 EKVAGNLSDLE
+210 
-221 KKRVAQNS
+221 
-229 DFNINGTITKVQPSD
+229 ITKVQFPD
-244 GTVPVNPIYK
+244 VKGPINPIYK
-254 NNLFLDNIKEF
+254 NTLFLDSIKEF
-265 QADLLLKESNQIKYA
+265 QTDVVLKESNQIEYSTK
-280 TQIMDYEKNDIK
+280 TMDYEKNDIK
-292 YKLLIKPKKEKDG
+292 YKLLMKPIKEKDG

-331 YIVAFVV
+331 YIIAFVV
-338 ILIFLASFYYSK
+338 VLIFLASFYYSK

-368 LDFTEK
+368 LDFTEQ

-384 DLSQNINT
+384 DLSKNINV

-412 KLENTRKEFIAG
+412 KLENTRKEFISG

-442 LKDGVAEHKKDYYF
+442 LKDGVAEHKKEYYF
-456 QAMEKEVDKMDILIL
+456 GAMEREVDKMDTLIL

-476 AKFESGTYNMKM
+476 AKFESGTYKMKK
-488 DSFYI
+488 DPFYI
-493 DGVIEEICEQLSS
+493 DTVMDDICEHLSV

-513 SVHKHICPAEVVGNQ
+513 HVHKNIGPFEVVANQ
-528 NRIEQV
+528 GRIEQV

-544 YTPEKED
+544 YTPNKED
-551 IIISVIDE
+551 IIISTIDE
-559 KNRIEVCI
+559 KDRIKVCI
-567 ENKGSHIEEEQL
+567 ENKGTHIEEEQL

-587 RVDASRKR
+587 RVDAARQR

-614 NAEYGVKNTEDGVL
+614 DAEYGAENTEDGVL
-628 FYFYLPKKA
+628 FYFYLPKKV

>member
-1 MRKGIVLKLFA
+1 MRKGIVLKLFT

-50 SFEKNYLNYAGSAD
+50 SFEKNYLNYVGNAE

-71 DFLRENNTWITTLD
+71 DFLRENNTWITILD

-90 KHADDFYV
+90 KHVDDFYFEV
-98 EITLERLA
+98 TIDRRQQ
-106 EKQFG
+106 KSFG
-111 QKTITIPLYN
+111 QQIFKIPLGN
-121 LMNIDEI
+121 LVNIEEI
-128 ESRILPS
+128 DNKLSEKFLGQEI
-135 LVGKKVYFSGLLRND
+135 YFSGVRKEE
-150 SFITSYLQSAEGSLS
+150 SFIPFSFSLGKQNLSGS
-165 WANKPLSKKLAEREL
+165 NKPLEKAFNEKMIKLD
-180 KASEEKPKV
+180 
-189 AQDLIGEEKPKVAQD
+189 Q
-204 LIGEER
+204 
-210 EKVAGNLSDLE
+210 E
-221 KKRVAQNS
+221 KKKAAEEQVVKEKKPAVQEQAAQELDAFIVGRV
-229 DFNINGTITKVQPSD
+229 TKVQFPD
-244 GTVPVNPIYK
+244 VKGPVNPIYK
-254 NNLFLDNIKEF
+254 NSLFLDSIKEF
-265 QADLLLKESNQIKYA
+265 QTDLLLKENNHIQYS

-493 DGVIEEICEQLSS
+493 DGVIEEICEQLSA

-551 IIISVIDE
+551 IIISTIDG
-559 KNRIEVCI
+559 KDHIKVCI
-567 ENKGSHIEEEQL
+567 ENKGAHIEEEQL

-587 RVDASRKR
+587 RVDAARKR

-614 NAEYGVKNTEDGVL
+614 DAEYGVKNTEDGVL

>member
-1 MRKGIVLKLFA
+1 MRKGIVLKLFT

-50 SFEKNYLNYAGSAD
+50 SFAKNYLNYAGSAD

-90 KHADDFYV
+90 KHADDFYFEV
-98 EITLERLA
+98 TIDRRQQ
-106 EKQFG
+106 KNFG
-111 QKTITIPLYN
+111 QQIFKVPLYN
-121 LMNIDEI
+121 LVNIEEI
-128 ESRILPS
+128 DNKSSDQFLGQEIY
-135 LVGKKVYFSGLLRND
+135 VSGVKQED
-150 SFITSYLQSAEGSLS
+150 SFIPFSFALSKQYLNGS
-165 WANKPLSKKLAEREL
+165 NKPLEKAFQEKVIKLN
-180 KASEEKPKV
+180 EEKKKA
-189 AQDLIGEEKPKVAQD
+189 AQEQFAK
-204 LIGEER
+204 
-210 EKVAGNLSDLE
+210 E
-221 KKRVAQNS
+221 KKPAVQEQAAQESDVYIGGRV
-229 DFNINGTITKVQPSD
+229 TKVQFPD
-244 GTVPVNPIYK
+244 VKGPVNPIYK

-265 QADLLLKESNQIKYA
+265 QANLLLKESNQIKYA
-280 TQIMDYEKNDIK
+280 TQTMDYEKNDIK
-292 YKLLIKPKKEKDG
+292 YKLLIKPIKEKDG

-331 YIVAFVV
+331 YIIAFVV

-358 INDTTKKIAH
+358 INNTTKKIAH

-493 DGVIEEICEQLSS
+493 DGAIEEICEQLSP

-513 SVHKHICPAEVVGNQ
+513 SVHKHICPAEVIGNQ

-551 IIISVIDE
+551 IIISTIDE
-559 KNRIEVCI
+559 TNHIKVCI
-567 ENKGSHIEEEQL
+567 ENKGTHIEEEQL

-587 RVDASRKR
+587 RVDAARKR

-603 LAISKNILELH
+603 LSISKNILELH

>member
-1 MRKGIVLKLFA
+1 MRKGIVLKLFT

-71 DFLRENNTWITTLD
+71 DFLRENNTWITTLN

-189 AQDLIGEEKPKVAQD
+189 AQDLIGEERK
-204 LIGEER
+204 
-210 EKVAGNLSDLE
+210 KVAGNLSDLE

-280 TQIMDYEKNDIK
+280 TQTMDYEKNDIK
-292 YKLLIKPKKEKDG
+292 YKLLIKPIKEKDG

-338 ILIFLASFYYSK
+338 VLIFLASFYYSK

-544 YTPEKED
+544 YTPHKED

-559 KNRIEVCI
+559 KNHIKVCI
-567 ENKGSHIEEEQL
+567 ENKGAHIEEEQL

-587 RVDASRKR
+587 RVDAARKR

>member
-1 MRKGIVLKLFA
+1 MRKGIVLKLFT

-50 SFEKNYLNYAGSAD
+50 SFEKGYLNYVGNAEE
-64 GIQKLEQ
+64 IKRLEQ

-90 KHADDFYV
+90 KHADDFYFEV
-98 EITLERLA
+98 TIDRRQQ
-106 EKQFG
+106 KSFG
-111 QKTITIPLYN
+111 QQIFKIPLYN
-121 LMNIDEI
+121 LINIEEI
-128 ESRILPS
+128 DNKSSNAFLGQEI
-135 LVGKKVYFSGLLRND
+135 YFSGVKKDD
-150 SFITSYLQSAEGSLS
+150 SYIPFSFTLGKQNLSGS
-165 WANKPLSKKLAEREL
+165 NKPLEKAFQEKMKLNE
-180 KASEEKPKV
+180 
-189 AQDLIGEEKPKVAQD
+189 
-204 LIGEER
+204 
-210 EKVAGNLSDLE
+210 E
-221 KKRVAQNS
+221 KKRAAEEQLAKEKKPAVQKEFAQEL
-229 DFNINGTITKVQPSD
+229 DAYIGGRVTKVQLPD
-244 GTVPVNPIYK
+244 VTGPINPIYK
-254 NNLFLDNIKEF
+254 NSIFLDNIKEF
-265 QADLLLKESNQIKYA
+265 QTNLLLKESKHIQYA
-280 TQIMDYEKNDIK
+280 IQTMDYEKNDIK
-292 YKLLIKPKKEKDG
+292 YKLLIKPIKEKDG

-331 YIVAFVV
+331 YIIAFVV
-338 ILIFLASFYYSK
+338 VLIFLASFYYSK

-368 LDFTEK
+368 LDFTEQ

-384 DLSQNINT
+384 DLSKNINV

-412 KLENTRKEFIAG
+412 KLENTRKEFISG

-442 LKDGVAEHKKDYYF
+442 LKDGVAEHKKEYYF
-456 QAMEKEVDKMDILIL
+456 QAMEREVDKMDTLIL

-476 AKFESGTYNMKM
+476 AKFESGTYKMKKGA
-488 DSFYI
+488 FYI
-493 DGVIEEICEQLSS
+493 DAVIEDICEHLSV

-513 SVHKHICPAEVVGNQ
+513 HVHKNICSFEVVANQ
-528 NRIEQV
+528 SRIEQV

-544 YTPEKED
+544 YTPNKED
-551 IIISVIDE
+551 IIISTIDE
-559 KNRIEVCI
+559 KDRIKVCI
-567 ENKGSHIEEEQL
+567 ENKGTHIEEEQL

-587 RVDASRKR
+587 RVDAARKR

-614 NAEYGVKNTEDGVL
+614 EAEYGVKNTEDGVL
-628 FYFYLPKKA
+628 FYFYLSKKA

>member
-1 MRKGIVLKLFA
+1 MRKGIVLKLFT

-50 SFEKNYLNYAGSAD
+50 SFEKNYLNYAGNAE

-71 DFLRENNTWITTLD
+71 DFFRENNTWITTLD

-90 KHADDFYV
+90 KHVDDFYFEV
-98 EITLERLA
+98 TIDRR
-106 EKQFG
+106 KQKEFG
-111 QKTITIPLYN
+111 QQIFKIPLYN
-121 LMNIDEI
+121 LVNIEEI
-128 ESRILPS
+128 DNKSSDQFLGQTMS
-135 LVGKKVYFSGLLRND
+135 VSGMKQED
-150 SFITSYLQSAEGSLS
+150 SFIPFSFMLSKQNLNGS
-165 WANKPLSKKLAEREL
+165 NKPLEKAFQEKIKLD
-180 KASEEKPKV
+180 EEKRR
-189 AQDLIGEEKPKVAQD
+189 AAGEQLVK
-204 LIGEER
+204 
-210 EKVAGNLSDLE
+210 E
-221 KKRVAQNS
+221 KKPAVQEEAAQELGFYIVGRV
-229 DFNINGTITKVQPSD
+229 TKVQFPD
-244 GTVPVNPIYK
+244 VKGPVNPIYK
-254 NNLFLDNIKEF
+254 NSIFLDNIKEF
-265 QADLLLKESNQIKYA
+265 QTDLLLKESKHIQYA
-280 TQIMDYEKNDIK
+280 TQTMDYEKNDIK
-292 YKLLIKPKKEKDG
+292 YKLLIKPIKEKDG
-305 SVTYIYAMASL
+305 SVAYIYAMASL

-331 YIVAFVV
+331 YIIAFVV
-338 ILIFLASFYYSK
+338 VLVFLASFYYSK

-384 DLSQNINT
+384 DLSKNINT

-412 KLENTRKEFIAG
+412 KLEKTRKEFISG

-442 LKDGVAEHKKDYYF
+442 LKDGVAEHKKEYYF
-456 QAMEKEVDKMDILIL
+456 QAMEREVDKMDTLIL

-476 AKFESGTYNMKM
+476 AKFESGTYKMKM

-493 DGVIEEICEQLSS
+493 DTVIEDICEHLSV

-513 SVHKHICPAEVVGNQ
+513 RVHKNIGPFEVVANQ
-528 NRIEQV
+528 GRIEQV

-544 YTPEKED
+544 YTPNKED
-551 IIISVIDE
+551 IIISTIDE
-559 KNRIEVCI
+559 KNRIKVCI
-567 ENKGSHIEEEQL
+567 ENKGTHIEEEQL

-587 RVDASRKR
+587 RVDAARHR

-614 NAEYGVKNTEDGVL
+614 DAEYGVKNTEDGVL
-628 FYFYLPKKA
+628 FYFYLLKKA

>member
-1 MRKGIVLKLFA
+1 MRKGIVLKLFT

-71 DFLRENNTWITTLD
+71 EFLRENNTWITTLD

-98 EITLERLA
+98 EITLERWA

-189 AQDLIGEEKPKVAQD
+189 AQDLID
-204 LIGEER
+204 EER
-210 EKVAGNLSDLE
+210 KKVAGNLSDLE

-265 QADLLLKESNQIKYA
+265 QTDLLLKESNKIRY
-280 TQIMDYEKNDIK
+280 TIETMDFEKNDIK
-292 YKLLIKPKKEKDG
+292 YKLLIKPIKEKDG
-305 SVTYIYAMASL
+305 SVAYIYAMASL

-331 YIVAFVV
+331 YIIAFVV
-338 ILIFLASFYYSK
+338 VLVFLASFYYSK

-493 DGVIEEICEQLSS
+493 DGVIEEICEQLSA

-513 SVHKHICPAEVVGNQ
+513 SVHQHICPAEVIGNQ

-551 IIISVIDE
+551 IIISTIDG
-559 KNRIEVCI
+559 KDHIKVCI
-567 ENKGSHIEEEQL
+567 ENKGAHIEEEQL

-587 RVDASRKR
+587 RVDAARKR

-614 NAEYGVKNTEDGVL
+614 DAEYGVKNTEDGVL

>member
-1 MRKGIVLKLFA
+1 MRKGIVLKLFT

-50 SFEKNYLNYAGSAD
+50 SFEKNYLLDAGSTE

-90 KHADDFYV
+90 KHADDFYFEV
-98 EITLERLA
+98 TIDRKYQGIFG
-106 EKQFG
+106 KQTF
-111 QKTITIPLYN
+111 IMPLYY
-121 LMNIDEI
+121 LINIEEI
-128 ESRILPS
+128 ESKTLDQFLGQEIN
-135 LVGKKVYFSGLLRND
+135 FSGVKKED
-150 SFITSYLQSAEGSLS
+150 SFIPFSFTLGKQNLSGS
-165 WANKPLSKKLAEREL
+165 NKPLEKIFKEKMI
-180 KASEEKPKV
+180 KADEEKKKPAQEPLVKEKKQV
-189 AQDLIGEEKPKVAQD
+189 AQEQAAQ
-204 LIGEER
+204 E
-210 EKVAGNLSDLE
+210 SDPYIRG
-221 KKRVAQNS
+221 RV
-229 DFNINGTITKVQPSD
+229 TKVQLPD
-244 GTVPVNPIYK
+244 VKGPVNPIYK
-254 NNLFLDNIKEF
+254 NSLFLDSIKEF
-265 QADLLLKESNQIKYA
+265 QTDLLQKESNQIQYS
-280 TQIMDYEKNDIK
+280 TQTMDYEKNDIK
-292 YKLLIKPKKEKDG
+292 YKLLIKPIKEKDG

-331 YIVAFVV
+331 YIIAFVV
-338 ILIFLASFYYSK
+338 VLIFLASFYYSK

-384 DLSQNINT
+384 DLSKNINT

-412 KLENTRKEFIAG
+412 KLESTRKEFIAG

-493 DGVIEEICEQLSS
+493 DGMIEEICEQLSS

-551 IIISVIDE
+551 VIISTIDE
-559 KNRIEVCI
+559 TNHIKVCI
-567 ENKGSHIEEEQL
+567 ENKGAHIEEEQL

-587 RVDASRKR
+587 RVDAARKR

>member
-1 MRKGIVLKLFA
+1 MRKGIVLKLFT

-50 SFEKNYLNYAGSAD
+50 SFEKNYLNHTGIAEE
-64 GIQKLEQ
+64 IQKLEQ

-90 KHADDFYV
+90 KHADDFYFEV
-98 EITLERLA
+98 TIDR
-106 EKQFG
+106 KQQKSFG
-111 QKTITIPLYN
+111 QQIFKIPLYY
-121 LMNIDEI
+121 LINIEELDNKASNQFLGKEI
-128 ESRILPS
+128 
-135 LVGKKVYFSGLLRND
+135 YFSGVKNED
-150 SFITSYLQSAEGSLS
+150 SFIPFSFTVTKENLSGS
-165 WANKPLSKKLAEREL
+165 NKPLEKAFNEKMIKL
-180 KASEEKPKV
+180 
-189 AQDLIGEEKPKVAQD
+189 
-204 LIGEER
+204 
-210 EKVAGNLSDLE
+210 DLE
-221 KKRVAQNS
+221 KKKAAEEQVVKEKKPAVQEQAAQELDAFIVGRV
-229 DFNINGTITKVQPSD
+229 TKVQFPD
-244 GTVPVNPIYK
+244 VKGPVNPIYK
-254 NNLFLDNIKEF
+254 NSLFLDSIKEF
-265 QADLLLKESNQIKYA
+265 QTDLLLKESEQI
-280 TQIMDYEKNDIK
+280 QDVIRIMDYEKNDIK

-338 ILIFLASFYYSK
+338 VLIFLASFYYSK

-513 SVHKHICPAEVVGNQ
+513 IVHKHICPAEVVGNQ

-544 YTPEKED
+544 YTPNKED
-551 IIISVIDE
+551 IMISTIDE
-559 KNRIEVCI
+559 KNRIKVCI
-567 ENKGSHIEEEQL
+567 ENKGAHIEEEQL

-587 RVDASRKR
+587 RVDAARKR

>member
-1 MRKGIVLKLFA
+1 
-12 LTTALCML
+12 ML

-50 SFEKNYLNYAGSAD
+50 SFEKNYLNYTGNVE

-85 QNGNL
+85 NNGNL
-90 KHADDFYV
+90 KHADDFYFEV
-98 EITLERLA
+98 TIDRRQQ
-106 EKQFG
+106 KSFG
-111 QKTITIPLYN
+111 QQIFKIPLYN
-121 LMNIDEI
+121 LVNIEEI
-128 ESRILPS
+128 DNKSSDQFLGQGI
-135 LVGKKVYFSGLLRND
+135 YFSGVKKGD
-150 SFITSYLQSAEGSLS
+150 SFIPFSFSLS
-165 WANKPLSKKLAEREL
+165 KQNLSGSNKPLEKAFKEKMSKLD
-180 KASEEKPKV
+180 EEKKK
-189 AQDLIGEEKPKVAQD
+189 AAEEQVSK
-204 LIGEER
+204 
-210 EKVAGNLSDLE
+210 E
-221 KKRVAQNS
+221 KKPAVQEQAAQEP
-229 DFNINGTITKVQPSD
+229 DAYIGGFVTKVQFPD
-244 GTVPVNPIYK
+244 VKGPVNPIYK
-254 NNLFLDNIKEF
+254 NTLFLDSIKEF
-265 QADLLLKESNQIKYA
+265 QTDVLLKESNQIEYSTK
-280 TQIMDYEKNDIK
+280 TMDYEKNDIK
-292 YKLLIKPKKEKDG
+292 YKLLMKPIKEKDG

-331 YIVAFVV
+331 YIIAFVV
-338 ILIFLASFYYSK
+338 VLIFLASFYYSK

-358 INDTTKKIAH
+358 INDTTKKIAQ

-384 DLSQNINT
+384 DLSKNINV

-404 EQDIEKER
+404 EEDIEKER
-412 KLENTRKEFIAG
+412 KLEKTRKEFISG

-456 QAMEKEVDKMDILIL
+456 QAMEREVDKMDTLIL

-476 AKFESGTYNMKM
+476 AKFESGTYKMKK

-493 DGVIEEICEQLSS
+493 DTVIEDICEHLSV

-513 SVHKHICPAEVVGNQ
+513 RVHKNICSFEVIANQ
-528 NRIEQV
+528 GRIEQV

-544 YTPEKED
+544 YTPNKED
-551 IIISVIDE
+551 IIISTIDE
-559 KNRIEVCI
+559 KDRIKVCI
-567 ENKGSHIEEEQL
+567 ENKGTHIEEEQL

-587 RVDASRKR
+587 RVDTARQR

-614 NAEYGVKNTEDGVL
+614 DTEYGAGNTEDGVL

>member
-1 MRKGIVLKLFA
+1 MRKGIVLKLFT

-50 SFEKNYLNYAGSAD
+50 SFEKNYLNYAGSAE

-90 KHADDFYV
+90 KHVDDFYV
-98 EITLERLA
+98 EVTLERRA
-106 EKQFG
+106 EKEFG
-111 QKTITIPLYN
+111 KKVIKMPLYY
-121 LMNIDEI
+121 LMSIDEI
-128 ESRILPS
+128 EGGTLPKLEGRS
-135 LVGKKVYFSGLLRND
+135 VYFYGLKRDD
-150 SFITSYLQSAEGSLS
+150 SFITCYVHIEDLNLS
-165 WANKPLSKKLAEREL
+165 WLNKSLGKKIAAKEIQMSDGR
-180 KASEEKPKV
+180 PKV
-189 AQDLIGEEKPKVAQD
+189 AQDSSAM
-204 LIGEER
+204 ER
-210 EKVAGNLSDLE
+210 NKVAGVMSAE
-221 KKRVAQNS
+221 EQKRAAQNS
-229 DFNINGTITKVQPSD
+229 DFNLAGKITKVQFPD
-244 GTVPVNPIYK
+244 VKGPINPIYK
-254 NNLFLDNIKEF
+254 NTLFLDSIKEF
-265 QADLLLKESNQIKYA
+265 QSDVVLKESNQIEYSTK
-280 TQIMDYEKNDIK
+280 TMDYEKNDIK
-292 YKLLIKPKKEKDG
+292 YKLLLKPIKEKDG

-331 YIVAFVV
+331 YIIAFVV
-338 ILIFLASFYYSK
+338 VLIFLASFYYSK

-384 DLSQNINT
+384 DLSKNINV

-404 EQDIEKER
+404 EEDIEKER
-412 KLENTRKEFIAG
+412 KLEKTRKEFISG

-442 LKDGVAEHKKDYYF
+442 LKDGVAEHKKEYYF
-456 QAMEKEVDKMDILIL
+456 QAMEREVDKMDTLIL

-476 AKFESGTYNMKM
+476 AKFESGTYKMKM
-488 DSFYI
+488 DLFYI
-493 DGVIEEICEQLSS
+493 DTVIEDICEHLSV

-513 SVHKHICPAEVVGNQ
+513 CVHKNIGPFEVMANQ
-528 NRIEQV
+528 GRIEQV

-544 YTPEKED
+544 YTPNKED
-551 IIISVIDE
+551 IIISTIDG
-559 KNRIEVCI
+559 KDRIKVCI
-567 ENKGSHIEEEQL
+567 ENKGTHIGEEQL
-579 DKIWDRFY
+579 DKIWNRFY
-587 RVDASRKR
+587 RVDAARQR

-614 NAEYGVKNTEDGVL
+614 DAEYGVKNTEDGVL

>member
-1 MRKGIVLKLFA
+1 MRKGIVLKLFT

-50 SFEKNYLNYAGSAD
+50 SFEKNYLNYAGGAE

-71 DFLRENNTWITTLD
+71 DFFRENNTWITTLD
-85 QNGNL
+85 HNGNL
-90 KHADDFYV
+90 KHVDDFYFEV
-98 EITLERLA
+98 AIDRRQQ
-106 EKQFG
+106 KSFG
-111 QKTITIPLYN
+111 QQIFKIPLYN
-121 LMNIDEI
+121 LINIEEI
-128 ESRILPS
+128 DNKSSNAFLGQEI
-135 LVGKKVYFSGLLRND
+135 YFSGVKKDD
-150 SFITSYLQSAEGSLS
+150 SYIPFSFALGKQNLSGS
-165 WANKPLSKKLAEREL
+165 NKPLEKAFQEKMKLNE
-180 KASEEKPKV
+180 
-189 AQDLIGEEKPKVAQD
+189 
-204 LIGEER
+204 
-210 EKVAGNLSDLE
+210 E
-221 KKRVAQNS
+221 KKRAAGEQLAKEKKPAVQEESAQELDAYIS
-229 DFNINGTITKVQPSD
+229 GRVTKVQLPD
-244 GTVPVNPIYK
+244 VTGPINPIYK
-254 NNLFLDNIKEF
+254 NSIFLDNIKEF
-265 QADLLLKESNQIKYA
+265 QTNLLVKESKHIQYA
-280 TQIMDYEKNDIK
+280 IQTMDYEKNDIK
-292 YKLLIKPKKEKDG
+292 YKLLIKPTKEKDG

-331 YIVAFVV
+331 YIIAFVLV
-338 ILIFLASFYYSK
+338 LIFLASFYYSK

-368 LDFTEK
+368 LDFTEQV
-374 IPITSKDEIG
+374 PITSKDEIG
-384 DLSQNINT
+384 DLSKNINV
-392 LSNKL
+392 LSHKL

-412 KLENTRKEFIAG
+412 KLENTRKEFISG

-442 LKDGVAEHKKDYYF
+442 LKDGVAEHKKEYYF
-456 QAMEKEVDKMDILIL
+456 QAMEREVDKMDTLIL

-476 AKFESGTYNMKM
+476 AKFESGTYKMKK
-488 DSFYI
+488 DAFYI
-493 DGVIEEICEQLSS
+493 DAVIEDICEHLSV

-513 SVHKHICPAEVVGNQ
+513 HVNKNICPFEVVANQ

-544 YTPEKED
+544 YTPNKED
-551 IIISVIDE
+551 IMISTIDE
-559 KNRIEVCI
+559 KDRIKVCI
-567 ENKGSHIEEEQL
+567 ENKGTHIEEEQL

-587 RVDASRKR
+587 RVDAARHR

-614 NAEYGVKNTEDGVL
+614 DAEYGVKNTEDGVL